1 MSRVHFNEE
10 EQLSR
15 GQSKQLRQSST
26 KMNMLL
32 KKFSF
37 GFIKT
42 DEQAELT
49 KLLIIAFG
57 IIWFGVAFFGS
68 KNDIAVEP
76 PSQELIN
83 APQPGGRR

>member
-1 MSRVHFNEE
+1 MNRVVFTDENNINSDRSSRQF
-10 EQLSR
+10 
-15 GQSKQLRQSST
+15 KSST